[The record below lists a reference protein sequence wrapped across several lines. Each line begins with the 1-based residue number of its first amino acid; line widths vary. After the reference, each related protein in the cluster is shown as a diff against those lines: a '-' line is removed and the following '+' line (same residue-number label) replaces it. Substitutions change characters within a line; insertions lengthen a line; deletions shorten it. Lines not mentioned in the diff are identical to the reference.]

1 MNSANSHFFGEGLI
15 SGQRRVSAVS
25 VFKHLQ
31 KRLAALN
38 GVQQHL
44 EMQNYHSIYLR
55 VTKIDVIPRKTY
67 RFAKESEQWN
77 TEKSYVDHSL
87 VQNRNE
93 TRQRATI

>member
-1 MNSANSHFFGEGLI
+1 M
-15 SGQRRVSAVS
+15 S

-67 RFAKESEQWN
+67 RFAKEQRN